1 MKRIKFLICLLITC
15 ISGQLF
21 ATEVNPY
28 EWEKDRKH
36 SVLTESESALSEL
49 ILKQHAQYQYV
60 LENDQFLMYSTIHRI
75 IYVNNNEAIQK
86 HNRIVIPMQSTL
98 ELVDLKARAISKDGK
113 VIYFDKSNL
122 KEIKDEETGNAVRM
136 FAIEGVEMGGEVEYF
151 FTRKMTASLYDR
163 VFMQFDVPVK
173 KGTFMLSCPG
183 HLKFDFKT
191 YQNLA
196 PVSEKLG
203 EEKNVYTTEA
213 SDIPSLKEEEFSQFD
228 SNRKRI
234 EFKLAYNTARS
245 QARLYTWEEA
255 AKTFYRVLTSNS
267 KDDEKA
273 VDKFVKTLGDDP
285 KAKPIDRIRNVE
297 KKIKTT
303 IQINKQSRGDE
314 LDQLESILK
323 QKVASREG
331 ITKLFLIVFDKLS
344 IPCQPVVTCS
354 RENMKFDGEFD
365 SWSYLDN
372 YLLYFPDTKGFI
384 APYHFEVRYPIVPA
398 DLTAQQGL
406 FLEPFKMGEVKSA
419 LASIQEIP
427 ATDYAINTD
436 DLDIDVS
443 FNADLTS
450 NQIKQKRIFGGINA
464 TYLTPYYEV
473 MSNEQ
478 RTEMVEDL
486 TKGTA
491 PDAAITTWNAKSIPG
506 SEADNFL
513 IDVDFQSTHF
523 LERAGPRILFKAGEL
538 IGPQTEMYRDDHR
551 ETEIEN
557 DFNRGY
563 NRIIKI
569 HIPSGYQVKN
579 AKDLKFDV
587 RYSDKDGI
595 PFLFQSDYAM
605 KGDVLEVTIK
615 EYYKQIYAPLARYED
630 FRKVINAAAD
640 FNKVTLVLEKK

>member
-1 MKRIKFLICLLITC
+1 MKNVKLFVSVF
-15 ISGQLF
+15 ISFISLQVL
-21 ATEVNPY
+21 ANEVTPY
-28 EWEKDRKH
+28 EWEKDRKR
-36 SVLTESESALSEL
+36 SVLTEKESALPEL
-49 ILKQHAQYQYV
+49 IVKQHVQYQYV

-86 HNRIVIPMQSTL
+86 HNRIVISMHSTL
-98 ELVDLKARAISKDGK
+98 ELVDLKARAINKEGK
-113 VIYFDKSNL
+113 AIYFDKTNL
-122 KEIKDEETGNAVRM
+122 KEIKDEETGNAVRI
-136 FAIEGVEMGGEVEYF
+136 FAVEGIELGSEIEYY
-151 FTRKMTASLYDR
+151 FTRKMNASLYDR

-173 KGTFMLSCPG
+173 AGTFMLSCPN

-191 YQNLA
+191 YQDLA
-196 PVSEKLG
+196 KVSEELG
-203 EEKNVYTTEA
+203 EEKNVYKTSTA
-213 SDIPSLKEEEFSQFD
+213 DVPGLKKEEFSQFD

-255 AKTFYRVLTSNS
+255 AKNFYRVLTTNS

-273 VDKFVKTLGDDP
+273 VDKFVKTLGDNP
-285 KAKPIDRIRNVE
+285 KAKTADRIKNVE
-297 KKIKTT
+297 TKIKTT
-303 IQINKQSRGDE
+303 IQINKESRGDA
-314 LDQLESILK
+314 LDQLESVIK

-331 ITKLFLIVFDKLS
+331 ITKLFLIVFEKLS
-344 IPCQPVVTCS
+344 IKCQPAITCS

-365 SWSYLDN
+365 SWSYLDD

-384 APYHFEVRYPIVPA
+384 APYFFEVRYPIIPA

-406 FLEPFKMGEVKSA
+406 FLEPFQVGEVKSA

-436 DLDIDVS
+436 DLDIEVS

-464 TYLTPYYEV
+464 TYLSPYYDV
-473 MSNEQ
+473 MSAEQ
-478 RTEMVEDL
+478 RTSMVEEL
-486 TKGTA
+486 TKSTA
-491 PDAAITTWNAKSIPG
+491 PDAVIATWNAKPVAGI
-506 SEADNFL
+506 EADNFL

-523 LERAGPRILFKAGEL
+523 LEKAGPRILFKAGEL
-538 IGPQTEMYRDDHR
+538 IGPQTEMYRDDNR

-579 AKDLKFDV
+579 AKDLKIDV
-587 RYSDKDGI
+587 TYTDKDSM
-595 PFLFQSDYAM
+595 PFLFQSDYAV

>member
-1 MKRIKFLICLLITC
+1 MKNVTLFIVVLI
-15 ISGQLF
+15 SF
-21 ATEVNPY
+21 ASLPLWANEVSPY
-28 EWEKDRKH
+28 EWEKDRKRTA
-36 SVLTESESALSEL
+36 LTEKENALPEL
-49 ILKQHAQYQYV
+49 IVKQHVQYQYV

-86 HNRIVIPMQSTL
+86 HNRIVISMNSTL
-98 ELVDLKARAISKDGK
+98 ELVDLKARAINKDGK
-113 VIYFDKSNL
+113 AIYFDRTNL
-122 KEIKDEETGNAVRM
+122 KEIKDEETGSAVRI
-136 FAIEGVEMGGEVEYF
+136 FAVEGIELGSEIEYY
-151 FTRKMTASLYDR
+151 FTRKMNASLYDR
-163 VFMQFDVPVK
+163 VFMQFDVAVK
-173 KGTFMLSCPG
+173 AGTFMLSCPN

-196 PVSEKLG
+196 KVSEELG
-203 EEKNVYTTEA
+203 EEKNVYTTSA
-213 SDIPSLKEEEFSQFD
+213 ADVPGSKKEEFSQFD

-255 AKTFYRVLTSNS
+255 AKNFYRVLTTNS

-273 VDKFVKTLGDDP
+273 VDKFVKTLGDNP
-285 KAKPIDRIRNVE
+285 KAKTADRIKNIE
-297 KKIKTT
+297 TKIKKT
-303 IQINKQSRGDE
+303 IQINKESRGDA
-314 LDQLESILK
+314 LDQLESVIK

-331 ITKLFLIVFDKLS
+331 ITKLFLIVFDKLA
-344 IPCQPVVTCS
+344 IKCQPAITCS

-365 SWSYLDN
+365 SWSYLDD

-384 APYHFEVRYPIVPA
+384 APYFFEVRYPIIPA

-406 FLEPFKMGEVKSA
+406 FLEPFQVGEVKSA

-436 DLDIDVS
+436 DLDIDVT

-450 NQIKQKRIFGGINA
+450 NLIKQKRIFGGINA
-464 TYLTPYYEV
+464 TYLSPYYDV
-473 MSNEQ
+473 MSTEQ
-478 RTEMVEDL
+478 RTSMVEEL
-486 TKGTA
+486 TKSTA
-491 PDAAITTWNAKSIPG
+491 PDAVIATWNAKPIAG
-506 SEADNFL
+506 IEADNFL

-523 LERAGPRILFKAGEL
+523 LEKAGPRILFKAGEL
-538 IGPQTEMYRDDHR
+538 IGPQTEMYRDDNR

-579 AKDLKFDV
+579 AKDLKIDV
-587 RYSDKDGI
+587 TYADKDSM
-595 PFLFQSDYAM
+595 PFLFQSDYAVN
-605 KGDVLEVTIK
+605 GDVLEITIK
-615 EYYKQIYAPLARYED
+615 EYYKKIYAPLARYED

-640 FNKVTLVLEKK
+640 FNKVTLVFEKK